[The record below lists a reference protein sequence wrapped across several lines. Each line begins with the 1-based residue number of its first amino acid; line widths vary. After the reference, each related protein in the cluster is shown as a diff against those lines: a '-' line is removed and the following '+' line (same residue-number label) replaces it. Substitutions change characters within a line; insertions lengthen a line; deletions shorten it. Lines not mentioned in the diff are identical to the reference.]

1 MRQAHRVEFVKN
13 LHQVFLQLENDLFA
27 LWAKKTPKNTR
38 WVIMDR
44 EEGPSWVKLRYTVK
58 KLLSLLGQF

>member
-27 LWAKKTPKNTR
+27 LQAKKTQG
-38 WVIMDR
+38 V
-44 EEGPSWVKLRYTVK
+44 S
-58 KLLSLLGQF
+58 